1 MFYWTPPHFW
11 ALALNKQRDYASAGV
26 PMAPLVWG
34 ERETRRQM
42 VWYTVILLALT
53 VLPWTLGVLGG
64 VYLACAVALGVVFLA
79 SVVRVA
85 VVADFRK
92 AAWWV
97 YGYSLLYL
105 ALLFSAMV
113 VDRALA

>member
-1 MFYWTPPHFW
+1 MGELGGGYLAS
-11 ALALNKQRDYASAGV
+11 ALALGA
-26 PMAPLVWG
+26 
-34 ERETRRQM
+34 
-42 VWYTVILLALT
+42 
-53 VLPWTLGVLGG
+53 
-64 VYLACAVALGVVFLA
+64 VFLA

-85 VVADFRK
+85 VTADFQM